1 MINILT
7 GIDSTSSALNAE
19 RIRMDVVSQNI
30 ANVNTTRGPNGKP
43 YARQQV
49 VFEAVLKDQLKP
61 SGAPGG
67 EPQMVRVAHVES
79 ARRPVRLVYQPG
91 HADADA
97 NGMVAVPNI
106 NIHEEMVDLMAASRS
121 YEANLS
127 VVKTARSMA
136 LQTLSIGK
144 R

>member
-30 ANVNTTRGPNGKP
+30 AN
-43 YARQQV
+43 
-49 VFEAVLKDQLKP
+49 
-61 SGAPGG
+61 
-67 EPQMVRVAHVES
+67 
-79 ARRPVRLVYQPG
+79 
-91 HADADA
+91 
-97 NGMVAVPNI
+97 I
-106 NIHEEMVDLMAASRS
+106 NLYEGMVDLRAASRS

-127 VVKTARSMA
+127 AAKTARSMA
-136 LQTLSIGK
+136 LQTLAIGK